1 MAADVLRSKCARAR
15 GTLYLLSP
23 ECIALYDNLD
33 AFFILAGISRPYRKL
48 HWSNIQLISTP
59 VTSMGSKNWSNLNN
73 GKINLCELNR
83 LLWTFFNKRAGS

>member
-33 AFFILAGISRPYRKL
+33 AFFMAGSSRPYHNLREA
-48 HWSNIQLISTP
+48 I
-59 VTSMGSKNWSNLNN
+59 SNLF
-73 GKINLCELNR
+73 LP
-83 LLWTFFNKRAGS
+83 LLHQ

>member
-33 AFFILAGISRPYRKL
+33 AFFVLAGISRPYRKL
-48 HWSNIQLISTP
+48 HEAI
-59 VTSMGSKNWSNLNN
+59 SNLF
-73 GKINLCELNR
+73 LP
-83 LLWTFFNKRAGS
+83 LLHQWDRKTDQI

>member
-15 GTLYLLSP
+15 GTLYLLPP

-48 HWSNIQLISTP
+48 HEAI
-59 VTSMGSKNWSNLNN
+59 SNLF
-73 GKINLCELNR
+73 LP
-83 LLWTFFNKRAGS
+83 LLHQ